1 MQTVHRRRSS
11 MAFTTAIVLLLPAIV
26 APSAAEAFQAGRSPD
41 FTTCNIWFNDQGQ
54 PLRNKQGREIGQEVP
69 CAGQVRHDAYKV
81 FPGAGN
87 TLIIQDQTH
96 QLECVLGLLPGST
109 TIVAPK
115 SCKAF
120 KG

>member
-1 MQTVHRRRSS
+1 MQTVQRRRLKAMTLAS
-11 MAFTTAIVLLLPAIV
+11 LLPLFAIV
-26 APSAAEAFQAGRSPD
+26 APVAAEAFQAGRSPD

-54 PLRNKQGREIGQEVP
+54 PLRNRQGREIGQEVP

-81 FPGAGN
+81 FPGADN

-96 QLECVLGLLPGST
+96 QLECVLGLVPGST

-120 KG
+120 RG

>member
-1 MQTVHRRRSS
+1 MQTVHRSRRFQSII
-11 MAFTTAIVLLLPAIV
+11 AAILLPLPV
-26 APSAAEAFQAGRSPD
+26 LVTPSAVKAFQAGRSPD

-54 PLRNKQGREIGQEVP
+54 PLRNRQGREIGQEVP

-96 QLECVLGLLPGST
+96 QLECVLALVPGST

>member
-1 MQTVHRRRSS
+1 MQTVQRRFKA
-11 MAFTTAIVLLLPAIV
+11 MTTASLLPLLAIV

-41 FTTCNIWFNDQGQ
+41 FTTCNIWFNDQGE
-54 PLRNKQGREIGQEVP
+54 PLRNRQGREIGQEVP
-69 CAGQVRHDAYKV
+69 CPGQVRHDAYKV

-96 QLECVLGLLPGST
+96 QLECVLALVPGST

-115 SCKAF
+115 SCKAY

>member
-1 MQTVHRRRSS
+1 MQTAQRRKLVRI
-11 MAFTTAIVLLLPAIV
+11 TTAFLLPLSALV
-26 APSAAEAFQAGRSPD
+26 APSVARAFQAGRSPD
-41 FTTCNIWFNDQGQ
+41 FTSCNIWFNDQGQ
-54 PLRNKQGREIGQEVP
+54 PLRNRQGREIGQEVP
-69 CAGQVRHDAYKV
+69 CAGQVRHDSYKV
-81 FPGAGN
+81 FPGTDN

-96 QLECVLGLLPGST
+96 QLECVLALVPGST

>member
-1 MQTVHRRRSS
+1 MPTVQTRRLR
-11 MAFTTAIVLLLPAIV
+11 ALTTASLLPLLAIV

-69 CAGQVRHDAYKV
+69 CAGQVRHDVYKV
-81 FPGAGN
+81 FPGADN

-96 QLECVLGLLPGST
+96 QLECVLALVPGST

-120 KG
+120 RG

>member
-1 MQTVHRRRSS
+1 MQTMLRRRSKA
-11 MAFTTAIVLLLPAIV
+11 MTTASVLPLLAIL
-26 APSAAEAFQAGRSPD
+26 APVSAEAFQAGRSPD

-54 PLRNKQGREIGQEVP
+54 PLRNRQGREIGQEVP
-69 CAGQVRHDAYKV
+69 CAGQVRHDSYKV

-96 QLECVLGLLPGST
+96 QLECVLALVPGST

>member
-1 MQTVHRRRSS
+1 MLTVQRRRLKA
-11 MAFTTAIVLLLPAIV
+11 MTTISLLPLLAVV
-26 APSAAEAFQAGRSPD
+26 APAAAEAFQAGRSPD

-54 PLRNKQGREIGQEVP
+54 PLRNRQGREIGQEVP

-81 FPGAGN
+81 FLGAAN
-87 TLIIQDQTH
+87 TLIIQDETH
-96 QLECVLGLLPGST
+96 QLECVLALVPGST

>member
-1 MQTVHRRRSS
+1 MQIVQRRIV
-11 MAFTTAIVLLLPAIV
+11 TAIITASLSSLLGMTA
-26 APSAAEAFQAGRSPD
+26 SSTAEAFQAGRSPD
-41 FTTCNIWFNDQGQ
+41 FTSCNIWFNDRGE

-69 CAGQVRHDAYKV
+69 CAGQVPRDAYKV

-96 QLECVLGLLPGST
+96 QLECVLALVPGST

>member
-1 MQTVHRRRSS
+1 MPTVQRRRLK
-11 MAFTTAIVLLLPAIV
+11 AITTAYLLPLLAITV
-26 APSAAEAFQAGRSPD
+26 PSVAEAFQAGRSPD
-41 FTTCNIWFNDQGQ
+41 FTSCNIWFNDQGQ

-81 FPGAGN
+81 FPGAEN

-96 QLECVLGLLPGST
+96 QLECVLALVPGST

-115 SCKAF
+115 SCRAF

>member
-1 MQTVHRRRSS
+1 MHRVRRRIVN
-11 MAFTTAIVLLLPAIV
+11 AITIASLLPLLATT
-26 APSAAEAFQAGRSPD
+26 APSAARAFQAGRSPD
-41 FTTCNIWFNDQGQ
+41 FTTCNVWFNDQGQ

-69 CAGQVRHDAYKV
+69 CPGQVRHDAYRV
-81 FPGAGN
+81 FPGADN

-96 QLECVLGLLPGST
+96 QLECVLALVPGST

>member
-1 MQTVHRRRSS
+1 MQTMQRRSLKA
-11 MAFTTAIVLLLPAIV
+11 MTTASLLPLLSII
-26 APSAAEAFQAGRSPD
+26 APSVAEAFQAGRSPD
-41 FTTCNIWFNDQGQ
+41 FTSCNIWFNDQGE

-96 QLECVLGLLPGST
+96 QLECVLGLVAGST

-120 KG
+120 RG